1 VLHSGHGDGLS
12 KDVKHDGP
20 ALLTAA
26 GQGAIKQAMKTP
38 FAIIGI
44 CIIG

>member
-1 VLHSGHGDGLS
+1 MLHSCHAETSGARTC
-12 KDVKHDGP
+12 

-26 GQGAIKQAMKTP
+26 GQGAIKRAMKTP